1 MAVGHTKS
9 EQDTEM
15 KYERRAGPESAGPEV
30 KGKPRGLTIWA

>member
-15 KYERRAGPESAGPEV
+15 KYERRAGPEV